1 MTSSDDTERKQK
13 PQLYRPGQSGNPNG
27 RPRGARNRLA
37 GELLEAL
44 ADDFSQHGVAA
55 VEKVRQTDPTAY
67 LRIVTGLMP
76 KEVIVAALH
85 VSHKNVLEELTDAKD
100 FAAAYR
106 LARDMIGAEPPSELL
121 ELEAERRDAEL
132 ADD

>member
-55 VEKVRQTDPTAY
+55 VQKVRETDPTAY
-67 LRIVTGLMP
+67 LRITTGLLP

-85 VSHKNVLEELTDAKD
+85 VSATNALEDLTDAKD